1 MTGGGKV
8 GDVIAVVISILLC
21 SCGNGSGRVMASGR
35 DNSQVDM
42 RCQRRFRRVA
52 LARAMPTCPLAS
64 QPRTIA
70 LNGRGMGRRGGA
82 QVRRSAQ
89 G

>member
-1 MTGGGKV
+1 MTGGGKG

-21 SCGNGSGRVMASGR
+21 SCGKGSVSIMASGG
-35 DNSQVDM
+35 DTSHVDM
-42 RCQRRFRRVA
+42 RCQRRFWRVA
-52 LARAMPTCPLAS
+52 WATAMPLCPCAS

-70 LNGRGMGRRGGA
+70 LNGRRMGRRGRTP
-82 QVRRSAQ
+82 VRRSAQ